1 MYLMIKIHI
10 CKTYNVCMH
19 LELMTTTP
27 EDNTTY
33 HLSQFPLFFMFVII
47 VNYHSK
53 FPVYNTILLTLQK
66 HSILFVSFQHVL
78 ILQTKNSVS

>member
-1 MYLMIKIHI
+1 MIKIRI
-10 CKTYNVCMH
+10 CKTHEVCMY

-33 HLSQFPLFFMFVII
+33 QPLQFPLFFMFVII

-53 FPVYNTILLTLQK
+53 FPVYNTILLTLQT
-66 HSILFVSFQHVL
+66 HSILFVSFQDVL